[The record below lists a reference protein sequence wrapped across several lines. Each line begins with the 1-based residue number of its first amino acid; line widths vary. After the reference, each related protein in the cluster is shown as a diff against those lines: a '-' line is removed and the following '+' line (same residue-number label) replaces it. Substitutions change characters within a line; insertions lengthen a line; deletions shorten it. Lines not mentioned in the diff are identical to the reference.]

1 MIDSSKIDTEIKG
14 DIYQEMKYKGHKI
27 EKRKDGRWQARIRQD
42 GKQHFIYAKSQIECL
57 NKLKELYKEKPKL
70 IKPQIKLFEAWEYWY
85 NKYKKPLI
93 REDTLKNIR
102 SVFKNQLSILL
113 ENKNLK
119 DINSLDFNLAIN
131 KIDKPRMKEYAC
143 QYIKDFLKSL
153 YKEKLIKYNISDEI
167 KSFHSVRKEGNSLT
181 IAQRKILVDKSYLIE
196 NGEMFRFYLFSGVRP
211 AEIFLIKDTDIEKDF
226 IHIPGTKTE
235 KSDRYI
241 PKFKQLNEVLEKLKG
256 IKGQLFKISETTRK
270 RRIYELR
277 QLCGFHFNV
286 KDLRTT
292 FATMCAEN
300 GVQQNVIA
308 KWLGHTNVTTTNKY
322 YIKVLNDY
330 EREQIRNLEHKID
343 SQIDS
348 QNN

>member
-1 MIDSSKIDTEIKG
+1 
-14 DIYQEMKYKGHKI
+14 MKFKGHKI
-27 EKRKDGRWQARIRQD
+27 EKRKDGRWQARIREN
-42 GKQHFIYAKSQIECL
+42 GKQHFVYGKTQYECL
-57 NKLKELYKEKPKL
+57 SKLKDLYKNKQKL
-70 IKPQIKLFEAWEYWY
+70 IKHQIKLFEAWDYWY

-102 SVFKNQLSILL
+102 SVFKNQLSTLL
-113 ENKNLK
+113 ENKYLK
-119 DINSLDFNLAIN
+119 DINSLDFNLAIT
-131 KIDKPRMKEYAC
+131 KIDKPRMKEYAS
-143 QYIKDFLKSL
+143 QYLKDFLKSL
-153 YKEKLIKYNISDEI
+153 YKENLIKYDIAEEI
-167 KSFHSVRKEGNSLT
+167 KSYHSIRKEGTSLT
-181 IAQRKILVDKSYLIE
+181 IEQRKILIEKSHLIE

-226 IHIPGTKTE
+226 IHIQGTKTE

-241 PKFKQLNEVLEKLKG
+241 PRFKQLNEILKRLEG
-256 IKGQLFKISETTRK
+256 TKGQLFKISETTRK
-270 RRIYELR
+270 RRINELR
-277 QLCGFHFNV
+277 KLCGFHFNV

-300 GVQQNVIA
+300 GIQQNVIA

-330 EREQIRNLEHKID
+330 EKEQIKNLENKID

-348 QNN
+348 QII